1 MAMLET
7 TVNSQF
13 QFDKSLILW
22 VTYTSSDKD
31 GQIWYITSDR
41 MRLQYQLWKG
51 SKKTKWS
58 SDNPLDLNKYIK

>member
-1 MAMLET
+1 MLET
-7 TVNSQF
+7 AVNSQF

-22 VTYTSSDKD
+22 VTIKGESGATYYVVSD
-31 GQIWYITSDR
+31 ILRTE
-41 MRLQYQLWKG
+41 YQLWKG

>member
-1 MAMLET
+1 MLET
-7 TVNSQF
+7 TVYSQF

-22 VTYTSSDKD
+22 VTYTSSDQS
-31 GQIWYITSDR
+31 GQVWYITSNILR
-41 MRLQYQLWKG
+41 TEYQLWKG

>member
-1 MAMLET
+1 MLET

-22 VTYTSSDKD
+22 ATIKGESGTTYYVVSD
-31 GQIWYITSDR
+31 IFRNEYH
-41 MRLQYQLWKG
+41 LWKG

>member
-1 MAMLET
+1 MLET

-22 VTYTSSDKD
+22 ATIKGESGTIYYVVSD
-31 GQIWYITSDR
+31 IFR
-41 MRLQYQLWKG
+41 NEYQLWKG

>member
-1 MAMLET
+1 MLET

-22 VTYTSSDKD
+22 LTVKGESGATYYVVSD
-31 GQIWYITSDR
+31 IFR
-41 MRLQYQLWKG
+41 NEYQLWKG